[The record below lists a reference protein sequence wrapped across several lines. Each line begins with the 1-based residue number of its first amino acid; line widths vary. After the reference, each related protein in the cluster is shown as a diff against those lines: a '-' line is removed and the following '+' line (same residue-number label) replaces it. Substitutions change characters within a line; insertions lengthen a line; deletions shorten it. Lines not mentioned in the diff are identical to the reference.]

1 MLRNIREISK
11 TIAFKKQ
18 CSSECELVNID
29 DMDKLFV
36 FENEKACSQNE
47 HIINSMN
54 WDRNNRTISII

>member
-1 MLRNIREISK
+1 MHRNIREISK

-47 HIINSMN
+47 HIMNSMN
-54 WDRNNRTISII
+54 